1 MSIIKVIQKYHI
13 KGIKMKLTKELISV
27 KEYCKKNNITDAAVR
42 KKIKNNKVISL
53 VYEDITYI
61 VIENNDKEKLKN
73 NIKLKNSKIRELQKE
88 IKLYT
93 NQQETII
100 KLEKDYKERLKE
112 NKENYEETKQVLK
125 DVIGNYNSM
134 HLISNKIIDTEKMG

>member
-1 MSIIKVIQKYHI
+1 
-13 KGIKMKLTKELISV
+13 MKLTKELISV